1 MSQDEKKRLPIS
13 NEEKAPKKGRSVRE
27 RVIQRFHKLAPL
39 AVIAAVPVMNTAC
52 DPAPEPYC
60 TEASSVWVAEVKAE
74 AVWVDAG
81 GGNLR
86 IELTLTVN
94 HELLSLSGTYTAQGG
109 TVDTTKDVTGG
120 QVLDIT
126 PDAGVTEVTVSGSV
140 DCEFDIGP
148 FDVKLTWTGTP
159 AAGDKVTATVT
170 STAVN

>member
-1 MSQDEKKRLPIS
+1 MSHDEKKRLPIS
-13 NEEKAPKKGRSVRE
+13 NEATTVKKGRSVRE

-60 TEASSVWVAEVKAE
+60 TEASSVWVSEVQAE

-81 GGNLR
+81 AGKLA

-94 HELLSLSGTYTAQGG
+94 HELLSLPGTYTAQGG
-109 TVDTTKDVTGG
+109 TIDTTKDVTGG
-120 QVLDIT
+120 QLLSIT
-126 PDAGVTEVTVSGSV
+126 PDAGVTELTVNGSV
-140 DCEFDIGP
+140 DCEFDVGP

-159 AAGDKVTATVT
+159 VAGDKVTATVT